1 MLKLVDFTP
10 CIIASA
16 LFWTKW
22 SFWTLLGQD
31 SQTQNSASLVS
42 PSVDKGSENTHTCTQ
57 TADMNGVCG
66 CWLSC
71 ESVCVG
77 GKRMDGWR
85 RLMSAGTS
93 RIVRHLMNECKLATV
108 ELIPP
113 PRQDWKFSPLNDLLC
128 ESSSRSRQCN
138 RFTIYCFSHS
148 IPKCT
153 IAHITSETAL
163 QVCISPRRATPSF

>member
-1 MLKLVDFTP
+1 MVFLDPLRTGLTNSEFSLTRVTLSGQRIRKHTHLHTN
-10 CIIASA
+10 SRHE
-16 LFWTKW
+16 W
-22 SFWTLLGQD
+22 SVWVL
-31 SQTQNSASLVS
+31 TQLR
-42 PSVDKGSENTHTCTQ
+42 EC
-57 TADMNGVCG
+57 VC
-66 CWLSC
+66 
-71 ESVCVG
+71 G

-85 RLMSAGTS
+85 RLMSAGTG

-138 RFTIYCFSHS
+138 RFTMYCFSHS

-153 IAHITSETAL
+153 IAHIKSETAL
-163 QVCISPRRATPSF
+163 QVCISPQRATPSF